1 MGWSEWSRR
10 ALFPRSVK
18 FSPSEKHLYVAAA
31 GDNFGELVRTQ
42 REHGSLKL
50 RRNVEG
56 WIEWSGRIDGAFQ
69 LTASPDGRFMYVVA
83 VFDNSVSW
91 YERNAST
98 GALTYGGML
107 KDGLNGVDGL
117 DGAESITTSPDG
129 SYVYIAACNDDS
141 VSWFTRDPVTGP

>member
-1 MGWSEWSRR
+1 M
-10 ALFPRSVK
+10 
-18 FSPSEKHLYVAAA
+18 
-31 GDNFGELVRTQ
+31 
-42 REHGSLKL
+42 LKDGL
-50 RRNVEG
+50 NG
-56 WIEWSGRIDGAFQ
+56 LDGLDGAFQ

-129 SYVYIAACNDDS
+129 SYVYIAACKDFTPS
-141 VSWFTRDPVTGP
+141 VGSPAIRSPRP